1 MANNTSQNTNG
12 IANAKAAKSS
22 ASSNTKSWQSLSLL
36 LPQRN
41 PDYDFWWGLTGPHLA
56 TMLENA
62 GYSSE
67 KQFEMLLF
75 HFHWSVTY
83 LGPRPRQGV
92 DPKWKSLLEPDG
104 SPIEYSWKW
113 NTASSEP
120 DVRFTMEPINEFS
133 GTALDPLNQQPSL
146 ELLHRLAER
155 LPSVDL
161 TWVHHFY
168 TSCFDHDKAKYVQEK
183 ASGVPIVTTTCLAFE
198 FVRHGLSLKSYFL
211 PRKLGQQG
219 LLPLSEWEKTIRQL
233 DPKNKA
239 LDMLLDFLSTS
250 AEGKKMN
257 PLNLAVDD
265 VHPSQSRMK
274 FYFQTPSTSFSSVRD
289 IMTMDGRTTGLEK
302 QLAELKDLIHAVTS
316 LPADFPENS
325 DVPVEEQYHPRVNGT
340 IGEVPGQSGY
350 LYYFDIR
357 PGAKVPEIKFYTPVS
372 RYGRDDH
379 TLAKE
384 LTGWMKSRGRDAYC
398 EGYLRMLENIAEH
411 RRLDD
416 GKGLQTYVS
425 CMFKKNDVLDI
436 TSYISPQV
444 FHPSRLAQWGQ
455 R

>member
-1 MANNTSQNTNG
+1 MTTNSVQNANG
-12 IANAKAAKSS
+12 IQKANGTQKKPSTS
-22 ASSNTKSWQSLSLL
+22 TKVWDALSLW

-62 GYSSE
+62 GYAPE

-75 HFHWSVTY
+75 HYHWSVTY
-83 LGPRPRQGV
+83 LGPRPVPGLA
-92 DPKWKSLLEPDG
+92 PKWKSLLEPDG

-133 GTALDPLNQQPSL
+133 GTALDPLNQQPSF
-146 ELLHRLAER
+146 ELLHRLAEK

-168 TSCFDHDKAKYVQEK
+168 ANCFDHDKAKYAQEK

-198 FVRHGLSLKSYFL
+198 FVREGLSLKSYFL
-211 PRKLGQQG
+211 PRKLGQKG
-219 LLPLSEWEKTIRQL
+219 LLPLSDWETAIRQL
-233 DPKNKA
+233 DPENRA
-239 LDMLLDFLSTS
+239 LDALLDFLSTS
-250 AEGKKMN
+250 PEGKKMN

-274 FYFQTPSTSFSSVRD
+274 FYLQTPSTSFASVREV
-289 IMTMDGRTTGLEK
+289 MTMGGRIAGLEK
-302 QLAELKDLIHAVTS
+302 QLAELRELILAVTS
-316 LPADFPENS
+316 LPADFADDA
-325 DVPVEEQYHPRVNGT
+325 DVPVEERYHPKVNGT

-357 PGAKVPEIKFYTPVS
+357 PGAEMPEIKFYTPVS
-372 RYGRDDH
+372 RYGRDDG
-379 TLAKE
+379 TLAE
-384 LTGWMKSRGRDAYC
+384 GLTGWMKSRGRDAYC
-398 EGYLRMLENIAEH
+398 EGYLSMLRGLAEH
-411 RRLDD
+411 RSLDD

-425 CMFKKNDVLDI
+425 CMFKKSGVLDV

-444 FHPSRLAQWGQ
+444 FHPGRVAQREQ